1 VTVPLILLA
10 IPSVYAGWAYVEPM
24 LIETYFGNSIV
35 VRPEHP
41 AIWSLKAEWHGVDA
55 FVRHG
60 VLSLPFWL
68 AVAGIASAWYCYL
81 VNPALPERLKRALG
95 PIYTLLDN
103 KYYFDRFNDW
113 FFAGGARVLGGFLS
127 DVGDRAII
135 DGFFV
140 NGAARVVGW
149 TAALV
154 RHVQSGYVYH
164 YAFTMIVGVFAG
176 LFALLNWW
184 PR

>member
-1 VTVPLILLA
+1 VTVPLVLLA
-10 IPSVYAGWAYVEPM
+10 IPSALAGWLFVEPM
-24 LIETYFGNSIV
+24 LIADYFGGSIT
-35 VRPEHP
+35 VRADHP
-41 AIWSLKAEWHGVDA
+41 AIWSLKAEWHGIAA

-68 AVAGIASAWYCYL
+68 AIAGIAAAWYCYIA
-81 VNPALPERLKRALG
+81 NPALPERLKRAAG

-113 FFAGGARVLGGFLS
+113 FFAGGFRALGRLFS
-127 DVGDRAII
+127 NVGDRAII

-164 YAFTMIVGVFAG
+164 YAFTMIVG
-176 LFALLNWW
+176 LFALLTWW
-184 PR
+184 TR